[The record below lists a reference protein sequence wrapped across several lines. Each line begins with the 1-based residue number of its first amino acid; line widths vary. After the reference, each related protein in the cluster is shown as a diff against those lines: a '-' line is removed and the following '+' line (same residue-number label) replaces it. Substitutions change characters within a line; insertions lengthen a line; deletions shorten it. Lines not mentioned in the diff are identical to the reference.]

1 MVRFLGSNEEAG
13 CAGSVL
19 LGRASLGVVV
29 DPLKIPSL
37 EKMGTADQVGERLL
51 KAELEKEITL
61 EAEMVS
67 TLERQSVSGQRV
79 YQYEYMLD
87 TTKGKKRVQ
96 VAVGIAGNKLY
107 VLNAQCKDKPENER
121 LISVLREVSSSFDFD
136 GSEPPRPEKRFG
148 FF

>member
-61 EAEMVS
+61 EAEMVRY
-67 TLERQSVSGQRV
+67 TIVCLARLERNWA
-79 YQYEYMLD
+79 
-87 TTKGKKRVQ
+87 TT
-96 VAVGIAGNKLY
+96 
-107 VLNAQCKDKPENER
+107 
-121 LISVLREVSSSFDFD
+121 SSTRS
-136 GSEPPRPEKRFG
+136 
-148 FF
+148 